1 MNPRM
6 LNFIPLVTNLL
17 ISHGSTRNYT
27 EKSLLRHVFFRVFPC
42 ASVAKMPVFISLKQY
57 QGPVGPGMNLLRKN
71 PSPRP
76 TRPDRL
82 PARLFIV
89 LLLSLAAS
97 ACSQHNSEVYHDQFF
112 AFGTLID
119 LTLYGVEP
127 AAARQASELIEQ
139 DFRTMHGNWHAWEPG
154 ALTRL
159 NTQLAGG
166 ETAIADP
173 SILPLIKEANRL
185 SQLSNGL
192 FNPVIGELIS
202 LWGFH
207 DNPLPIGTLPDADTI
222 KQLLAQLPSVDDI
235 TIEDNRIS
243 SRNPAARYDL
253 GAFAKGYAIDRAIER
268 LQELGINNAIV
279 NAGGDL
285 RAIGRHG
292 ERPWRIGIRHPR
304 EAAILA
310 SIEIDGDTS
319 VFTSGDYE
327 RFFEIDGTRHHHIID
342 PRSGYPADRTVS
354 VTVIYNNA
362 ATADAAATAL
372 FVAGPDEWLAVAR
385 NMGIGLVM
393 LIDTD
398 GVIHMNPA
406 MRSRIRFEPGMDIDV
421 RLSEPLS

>member
-1 MNPRM
+1 MN
-6 LNFIPLVTNLL
+6 
-17 ISHGSTRNYT
+17 
-27 EKSLLRHVFFRVFPC
+27 
-42 ASVAKMPVFISLKQY
+42 
-57 QGPVGPGMNLLRKN
+57 
-71 PSPRP
+71 
-76 TRPDRL
+76 

-97 ACSQHNSEVYHDQFF
+97 ACSQHDSDVFHDQFF

-127 AAARQASELIEQ
+127 ATARQASELIEQ
-139 DFRTMHGNWHAWEPG
+139 DFRNMHGNWHAWESS
-154 ALTRL
+154 ALTGL
-159 NTQLAGG
+159 NRQLASG
-166 ETAIADP
+166 ETAITDP

-192 FNPVIGELIS
+192 FNPVIGKLIS

-207 DNPLPIGTLPDADTI
+207 DNPLAIGTLPDADTLR
-222 KQLLAQLPSVDDI
+222 KLVAQKPSADDI
-235 TIEDNRIS
+235 TIEGNRIS
-243 SRNPAARYDL
+243 SRNPAVRYDL

-268 LQELGINNAIV
+268 LRKLGISNAIV

-304 EAAILA
+304 QAAILA

-327 RFFEIDGTRHHHIID
+327 RFFEVDGIRRHHIIN
-342 PRSGYPADRTVS
+342 PRSGYPADRTAS

-385 NMGIGLVM
+385 DMGISLVM
-393 LIDTD
+393 LVDID

-406 MRSRIRFEPGMDIDV
+406 MQSRIQFEAGMDVDV